1 MTIYS
6 KTAKGMREA
15 SGKTKNLSS
24 ELRELLKLVNGKAS
38 LDELREQLDD
48 DDQDALEPCIS
59 SLVEEG
65 YIHELES
72 SDAPPTP
79 PAQPA
84 RSSEKAA
91 PVKSP
96 PVSEAEEPAGDLDF
110 FAMPPATAPS
120 APTPSPKETK
130 QASPGADDQAA
141 KALADDKALKE
152 ALERARVA
160 AKEKLEQAAEQRAAA
175 EAKASRDAEEAAKV
189 AAAETKRKD
198 AEEKA
203 KRAAEELAMR
213 ELQEQ
218 LRREAEEKAKLAAAA
233 AKQRE
238 ADEQARRA
246 AAKRAEEEQRAAAER
261 ERQAQ
266 QKAADALAVKARQE
280 AEEKARRDAEEKARR
295 DAEEIVR
302 RENEEREQREAAER
316 LRIEAGQRAKKA
328 FEEKQRREA
337 EEKLKQEELEAA
349 RREEVERLR
358 IETER
363 LRAEVE
369 RQRFEAA
376 ARAKLEA
383 EEKERAAAEARALRE
398 AAEREQAAAAEQQRL
413 ALAAKLELEEQE
425 RQRRVAE
432 EKLQQEAAERARL
445 AAEMEARAEAER
457 AAQREDE
464 ARAQREAEEK
474 SRREADEARRIE
486 AERLAKEEAEVH
498 ERKLADERAR
508 AMADAAALAVIE
520 EKQRSERDAQARLE
534 AQAREQHEA
543 EEKARRD
550 AEEAKWRAEEFARR
564 EAELQLEREHIQR
577 EELEQLEADA
587 RSSRRI
593 GKRGNWGK
601 RIAFVII
608 LVLVG
613 GLGLIHVLSF
623 DAQKLLFEQAASA
636 QIGQPVK
643 IRALHFALIP
653 QAHWRAEEVSIGGGG
668 QIRAASIKAQTS
680 STAVLGGGII
690 TALSLDTVTV
700 NEEGLAWLLFGKTQQ
715 SSVAFPRVTA
725 TNVNVSSSRLLLPVL
740 DVTAELVPDGSWQ
753 KLIAQATDR
762 KFLAEF
768 ERGTQAISL
777 KIDSAGYAPPSS
789 FSSESVNKA
798 QSISLTDFRAIAT
811 LSERQLTVS
820 EFSGGT
826 LGGVLAGAARMTWD
840 DGIRLSSE
848 FNASRIGLATL
859 LPSLFDTGMLSG
871 NGAFVMSGTDLSSL
885 RKSVRGDGS
894 FVIER
899 GQLRR
904 VDLGKVLQGGGNS
917 GKTLFSQMNGRFA
930 YGEGKTQIT
939 GVKLTADLLSASG
952 SAELAA
958 ENTLNGRFVVELKS
972 TKMTVKGNLT
982 VFGSITEPQFSH

>member
-110 FAMPPATAPS
+110 FAMPPATAPT

-203 KRAAEELAMR
+203 KRAAEELAKR

-280 AEEKARRDAEEKARR
+280 AEEKARR

-550 AEEAKWRAEEFARR
+550 AEEAKWRAEELARR

-653 QAHWRAEEVSIGGGG
+653 QAHWRAEEVSIGGSG

-789 FSSESVNKA
+789 FSSEAVNKA